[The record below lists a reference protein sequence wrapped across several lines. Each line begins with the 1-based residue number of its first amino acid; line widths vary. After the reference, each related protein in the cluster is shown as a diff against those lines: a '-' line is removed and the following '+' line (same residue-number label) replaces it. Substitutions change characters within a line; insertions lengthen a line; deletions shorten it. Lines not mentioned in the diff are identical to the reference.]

1 MLQAHAETTR
11 VTMMPA
17 APVWPTM
24 RTVNSQQPASGTT
37 TIDGQ

>member
-1 MLQAHAETTR
+1 MLQAHGATTR